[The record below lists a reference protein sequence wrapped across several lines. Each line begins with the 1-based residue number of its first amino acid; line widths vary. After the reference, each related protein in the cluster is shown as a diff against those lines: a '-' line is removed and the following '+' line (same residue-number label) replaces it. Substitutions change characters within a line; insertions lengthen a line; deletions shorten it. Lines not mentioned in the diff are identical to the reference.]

1 MSTTTVQ
8 MVELQFEDNIYTSK
22 EMEAAIGD
30 LTAGLKSITIEG
42 KAQPTFKLR
51 RAHFIDN
58 NGVEHELITE
68 QELVSAR
75 SLHLF
80 FQEDPDKP

>member
-8 MVELQFEDNIYTSK
+8 MVELQFEDNIFTSN
-22 EMEAAIGD
+22 EMQSRLADVAAD
-30 LTAGLKSITIEG
+30 LKKITIDG
-42 KAQPTFKLR
+42 NAQPFKLR
-51 RAHFIDN
+51 RAHFVDN

-68 QELVSAR
+68 AKLEDAR

-80 FQEDPDKP
+80 FEDPNKGQ

>member
-8 MVELQFEDNIYTSK
+8 MVQLHFEDNIYESK

-30 LTAGLKSITIEG
+30 VTAGLQSITIEG
-42 KAQPTFKLR
+42 KEKPTFYLR
-51 RAHFIDN
+51 RAHFVDN

-68 QELVSAR
+68 EKLETAR

-80 FQEDPDKP
+80 FEEPDKP